1 MHFRRVSPLVIF
13 AEKYDQ
19 KSPLVKENFLCYYG
33 FVHICTEVREM
44 DEQQHVN
51 FEMDQE
57 DPFNPKKDRSV
68 WIKRLAWGAFV
79 VALIVY
85 YILVTR

>member
-1 MHFRRVSPLVIF
+1 
-13 AEKYDQ
+13 
-19 KSPLVKENFLCYYG
+19 
-33 FVHICTEVREM
+33 M

-51 FEMDQE
+51 FEMDQD

-68 WIKRLAWGAFV
+68 WIKRIAWGTFV